1 MCMQRMPGRG
11 NRACFH
17 VPVAAV
23 ARHSPTARARSHA
36 RRETQAM
43 TIRHASAPVAEG
55 VRLHYLEDGA
65 GPRTVV
71 LLHGFPQTCHAW
83 RKVAPRLVAQ
93 GLRVIAPDYRGAG
106 HSSKPPAGYD
116 KWTIA
121 ADIHALLG
129 HAAAEERIA
138 LVGHDI
144 GAMVA
149 LAYAFRFREQVSHL
163 VLIDAPLQGTQA
175 MEAMRGDP
183 RGWHVAFHGARD
195 IAERL
200 VEGRER
206 VYLRY
211 MIDVRAFDPSAIAPA
226 DFECYVEAYAA
237 AGAMRAAFELYRAF
251 DEDAARIKAELAR
264 AGKLRMP
271 VLAIGGAAGGL
282 GEAMRPMVQ
291 QLAGHARY
299 LAAPGCAHWV
309 PEENP
314 TFLCDAILS
323 AMGMG
328 EEAIAG

>member
-1 MCMQRMPGRG
+1 
-11 NRACFH
+11 
-17 VPVAAV
+17 
-23 ARHSPTARARSHA
+23 
-36 RRETQAM
+36 M
-43 TIRHASAPVAEG
+43 TIRHASAPVVEG

-83 RKVAPRLVAQ
+83 RKVLPRLAAQ

-106 HSSKPPAGYD
+106 HSSKPPSGYD
-116 KWTIA
+116 KWTMA
-121 ADIHALLG
+121 ADIRALLK
-129 HAAAEERIA
+129 HAAAEGPIA

-149 LAYAFRFREQVSHL
+149 LAYAFRFREQVSRL
-163 VLIDAPLQGTQA
+163 VLVDAPLQGTQA
-175 MEAMRGDP
+175 MDAMRGDP

-206 VYLRY
+206 LYLRY
-211 MIDVRAFDPSAIAPA
+211 TIDVRVFDPSAIAPA
-226 DFECYVEAYAA
+226 DFEAYVAAYEA

-251 DEDAARIKAELAR
+251 DEDATRVRAELSGGGR
-264 AGKLRMP
+264 LRIP

-282 GEAMRPMVQ
+282 GQAMQPMVDEV
-291 QLAGHARY
+291 AEHGRY

-314 TFLCDAILS
+314 AFLCEAVLS
-323 AMGMG
+323 AMGTG
-328 EEAIAG
+328 EAATAP